1 MHQCFSIKKKKRLL
15 EHFLHNNK
23 INLYKHFKMP
33 LSIEITEKTKKNAGL
48 PRKVIKELQGRYEK
62 GNKQIPSKVFNC
74 FSLIF
79 QLNILIWLAPTNTI
93 RKSAKIVLFSVG
105 KSAQVESQVVST
117 TSHQMERMKH
127 VSIFVIFLT
136 YFFSTLF

>member
-1 MHQCFSIKKKKRLL
+1 MQQCFNIKKKKRLL
-15 EHFLHNNK
+15 EYFLHNNK
-23 INLYKHFKMP
+23 INLYKHIKMP
-33 LSIEITEKTKKNAGL
+33 LSIEITEKTKNNAGL

-62 GNKQIPSKVFNC
+62 ENKQIPSKVFNC

-93 RKSAKIVLFSVG
+93 RKSAKIVLFPVG

-117 TSHQMERMKH
+117 TSHQMDRVKH

-136 YFFSTLF
+136 YFLSTLF